1 MSLIVSPPP
10 SSLKSTSF
18 KKESDGK
25 LPETPEGREEGDEL
39 DDDELVLQQTYP
51 DPGPPQNGGLGPKG
65 PNSENNL
72 GQGMEDYGSKDRM
85 CCPINW
91 SKIDTSYWLR
101 FLILKLYW
109 SNLKLCF
116 KAMSQYNILLHGSGK
131 EGVCFLI

>member
-18 KKESDGK
+18 KKESVGK

-65 PNSENNL
+65 PNSENNS
-72 GQGMEDYGSKDRM
+72 GQGMDDYGSRG
-85 CCPINW
+85 CVLPSTVQESTLLIG
-91 SKIDTSYWLR
+91 SSY
-101 FLILKLYW
+101 
-109 SNLKLCF
+109 CF
-116 KAMSQYNILLHGSGK
+116 
-131 EGVCFLI
+131 